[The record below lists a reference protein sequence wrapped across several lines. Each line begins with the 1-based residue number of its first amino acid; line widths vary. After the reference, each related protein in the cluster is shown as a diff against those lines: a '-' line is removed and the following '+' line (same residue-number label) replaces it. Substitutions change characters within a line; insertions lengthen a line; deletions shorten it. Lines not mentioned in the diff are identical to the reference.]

1 MNHKIILGL
10 LLLPFI
16 LLSENRESDLGIEI
30 KRSKFIEIAT
40 LLNAK
45 LETRDT
51 NNLNFNDCIE
61 VIRINNSLRFYGLNY
76 WARSTNDSIII
87 NSFISLYEYS
97 NPFNRQLENYIFRV
111 GKGEVSNGLGIYYSE
126 FNIYSGGRSINNN
139 SLYRKKQKFLNK
151 VFNK

>member
-30 KRSKFIEIAT
+30 KRSKFIKIAT

-97 NPFNRQLENYIFRV
+97 NQFNRQLENYIFRV